1 MDFEYLHQ
9 YLLTLLDYQ
18 LTFYFVL
25 YLKINGKS
33 KKWLEVRE
41 AHKGM
46 ITECNL
52 VSLTGSQNGKEIL
65 GKFSEIQIMCG
76 I

>member
-1 MDFEYLHQ
+1 MILSTYIK

-33 KKWLEVRE
+33 KKWLEITG
-41 AHKGM
+41 AQKGM

-52 VSLTGSQNGKEIL
+52 VS
-65 GKFSEIQIMCG
+65 
-76 I
+76 